1 MSKPVYLTREGYE
14 KLKQELQ
21 ELRTRGRQEIA
32 QRIAEAR
39 SYGDLSEN
47 SEYDAAKEA
56 QSHLEMRIAKLEEIL
71 LNARIIEEDDL
82 PNDRVYILSRVRIRN
97 RQNGQEMEITLVS
110 PEEADFKANR
120 LSVTSPIGKELLGK
134 RVGDVAVVRAPAGL
148 IEYEIL
154 HIERGP

>member
-21 ELRTRGRQEIA
+21 ELRTKGRQEIA

-56 QSHLEMRIAKLEEIL
+56 QSHLEMRIAKLEETL
-71 LNARIIEEDDL
+71 ANARIIEEADL
-82 PNDRVYILSRVRIRN
+82 PRDRVYILSRVRIRN
-97 RQNGQEMEITLVS
+97 RQNGQELEVTLVS
-110 PEEADFKANR
+110 PEEADFKANK

-134 RVGDVAVVRAPAGL
+134 RVGEVAVVRAPAGT

-154 HIERGP
+154 HIE